1 MTNIKPIRQ
10 EDQAAIRQDAQDI
23 EVSRDVQ
30 GNTQGNIA
38 DPTPTTEGGFT

>member
-1 MTNIKPIRQ
+1 MMKIPHRTVSF
-10 EDQAAIRQDAQDI
+10 

-30 GNTQGNIA
+30 GNAQGNIA